1 MNHEKPR
8 GRIMKISLAN
18 TDRMT
23 KWMTA
28 VVFNIAAFS
37 VSAASAQVTDDCADS
52 LQCESSWL
60 GLSDS
65 ERDTVFAFAE
75 DYKAFIHLARTEL
88 SFVSEA
94 VAFAEANG

>member
-1 MNHEKPR
+1 
-8 GRIMKISLAN
+8 MKISLAN

-52 LQCESSWL
+52 LQCES
-60 GLSDS
+60 
-65 ERDTVFAFAE
+65 
-75 DYKAFIHLARTEL
+75 
-88 SFVSEA
+88 
-94 VAFAEANG
+94 